1 MKKFLTYLFSFL
13 FALTSYAQNNLTGKW
28 KIDADI
34 QGLGVIQMLVDFT
47 KTSDTTFY
55 ASSRPKALKDIIGGL
70 KYAIAKNNKTY
81 KNGSIVHIYKG
92 VIRSDSLNGVLTTP
106 MMNLYFEAKLQN
118 GKMTGALFG
127 KDKKTTYYEFTAM
140 PYEKDFVNYDYVDLI
155 ANIKTTFQKNIY
167 DAEILK
173 TKEWTNF
180 FTELDKLAP
189 KIHDDI
195 EMFMDFS
202 FLANK
207 IKMSHI
213 AILKY
218 NPWDSYSDNDTSK
231 YISQVSHKM
240 INEKTAY
247 IKFEGFQLADT
258 LVVRQFFK
266 TIIEQKIPTLIYD
279 LRGCSGGDYSSM
291 FLAQYLTNETNEAG
305 FFIGNK
311 YYQNNRNLPD
321 ENTIKNLP
329 DYNGKSLKEFLQ
341 TIVDNGLLKGKVS
354 PDKELH
360 YSGKVYALIDNNSAS
375 ATEPIAYFLKQHN
388 LATLVGETTAGKM
401 LSSTVI
407 TVKDSWSLM
416 LPVADYY
423 TSDRFRIE
431 QKGVSPNIKV
441 KSENVLDYVLKIA
454 Q

>member
-1 MKKFLTYLFSFL
+1 MTKILYLLFTLLCCLTGYS
-13 FALTSYAQNNLTGKW
+13 QNLTGKW
-28 KIDADI
+28 KLEADI
-34 QGLGVIQMLVDFT
+34 QGLGAVQILLDFT
-47 KTSDTTFY
+47 KTSDTTFF
-55 ASSRPKALKDIIGGL
+55 ASSRPKVLKEVIGGL
-70 KYAIAKNNKTY
+70 KYVIAKNNKVY
-81 KNGSIVHIYKG
+81 KNGCIVHIYKG
-92 VIRSDSLNGVLTTP
+92 VIKSDSLKGVLTTP
-106 MMNLYFEAKLQN
+106 MRNLYFTAQLKD

-127 KDKKTTYYEFTAM
+127 SDKKTNYNEFTAI
-140 PYEKDFVNYDYVDLI
+140 PYDKDFVNYDYVALV
-155 ANIKTTFQKNIY
+155 AGIKTTFQKNIY
-167 DAEILK
+167 DEEVLK

-180 FTELDKLAP
+180 FKQLDKLAP

-195 EMFMDFS
+195 EMFTYFS
-202 FLANK
+202 FLASK

-213 AILKY
+213 AILKH
-218 NPWDSYSDNDTSK
+218 NPWDNYDDNDTSK
-231 YISQVSHKM
+231 YTTQVSHKI
-240 INEKTAY
+240 INDKTAY

-266 TIIEQKIPTLIYD
+266 TIIEQKVPNLIFD
-279 LRGCSGGDYSSM
+279 FRGSGGGDYSSM

-321 ENTIKNLP
+321 ENTVKNLP

-341 TIVDNGLLKGKVS
+341 NIIENGLLKGEVS
-354 PDKELH
+354 PDKELY

-407 TVKDSWSLM
+407 TVKDNWSLM

-441 KSENVLDYVLKIA
+441 KTEKALDYVLKIA